1 MKAKLIFDLS
11 NPDDTL
17 EFERVNKSLAMACA
31 LFDILQLRKK
41 LEREEESN
49 MSLQSEGI
57 FVGIEKMSETIGEIL
72 EKYNINIDE
81 LIQ

>member
-17 EFERVNKSLAMACA
+17 EFKRVNKSLFMACA
-31 LFDILQLRKK
+31 LFDIVQLRKSCTNEFDYSASK
-41 LEREEESN
+41 DVDVFD
-49 MSLQSEGI
+49 GI
-57 FVGIEKMSETIGEIL
+57 DRMAEKIANIL
-72 EKYNINIDE
+72 EKYSINIEE